1 MDYLVRSKKLGC
13 NVYTHWLKKI
23 ILEEAIWKIP
33 HQHLRISIQ
42 IWTQSITQYKL
53 PVEVNASFQT
63 HLVRKKC
70 PCSELLWS
78 AFLLRTLRFQSECG
92 KMRSSVTLNTD
103 TYYGVTYIDL
113 ILANFLKSSQTI
125 ETGLSDFHKVTLTDS
140 KIHFP
145 RLKQKLSVTDTIK
158 VL

>member
-1 MDYLVRSKKLGC
+1 
-13 NVYTHWLKKI
+13 
-23 ILEEAIWKIP
+23 
-33 HQHLRISIQ
+33 
-42 IWTQSITQYKL
+42 
-53 PVEVNASFQT
+53 
-63 HLVRKKC
+63 
-70 PCSELLWS
+70 
-78 AFLLRTLRFQSECG
+78 
-92 KMRSSVTLNTD
+92 MRSSVTPITD

-125 ETGLSDFHKVTLTDS
+125 ETGLSDFHKETLTDL

>member
-1 MDYLVRSKKLGC
+1 M
-13 NVYTHWLKKI
+13 
-23 ILEEAIWKIP
+23 
-33 HQHLRISIQ
+33 
-42 IWTQSITQYKL
+42 
-53 PVEVNASFQT
+53 
-63 HLVRKKC
+63 RKKC

-125 ETGLSDFHKVTLTDS
+125 ETGLSDFHKVTLTDL